1 MNSDE
6 HSSSKSFSAVDA
18 AFGMEDP
25 SICPTAAER
34 EQQRW
39 IDAIS
44 AVIAVDGSN
53 PIAPS
58 AAMHDAI
65 RWRIDAPVRSLR
77 RMRLLAWTGWAAA
90 AMLCAGLF
98 LVDSR
103 RDVLIVHDPAPSLPK
118 PVITEKAQAPLPIE
132 EKSHAV
138 QEEIAQAN
146 ERVRAEQALQ
156 ESMRAQQRSL
166 IQEIETLREKV
177 TVLAKR
183 DAERL
188 VANDGVSWPIIMKLT
203 HPDADPATVT
213 IDEPLLGALLS
224 PSNIP
229 LASAMRDDVAP
240 PLAILPDAENP
251 AINLPS
257 AVPVYDPARDVG
269 KLIVS
274 NLLSP
279 ADGQAYYLW
288 VKNDQT
294 QEPVLV
300 GTLPSDIGQSETFD
314 FQLGSTGLIPDRFLI
329 TQDPLENPSIPA
341 ASNIILDRP
350 QKND

>member
-1 MNSDE
+1 MNSDDPPPY
-6 HSSSKSFSAVDA
+6 S
-18 AFGMEDP
+18 AFGIEDSPISP
-25 SICPTAAER
+25 SASER

-44 AVIAVDGSN
+44 AVIAVDGSK

-65 RWRIDAPVRSLR
+65 QWRIDAPVRSLR
-77 RMRLLAWTGWAAA
+77 RMRLLAWSGWAAA
-90 AMLCAGLF
+90 AMLCAGF
-98 LVDSR
+98 FVIDAR
-103 RDVLIVHDPAPSLPK
+103 RDVVIVHNPAPSLPT
-118 PVITEKAQAPLPIE
+118 PVIAEQKQAPLPIE
-132 EKSHAV
+132 ENTHAA

-156 ESMRAQQRSL
+156 ETMRAQQRSL

-177 TVLAKR
+177 SVLAER
-183 DAERL
+183 DTERL
-188 VANDGVSWPIIMKLT
+188 VANDGISWPIIMKLT
-203 HPDADPATVT
+203 HPDADPTMVA

-224 PSNIP
+224 PGKIP
-229 LASAMRDDVAP
+229 LAAGMRENAAP
-240 PLAILPDAENP
+240 PIASLPVAENP

-274 NLLSP
+274 NLPSP

-300 GTLPSDIGQSETFD
+300 GTLPGDIGQSETFD

-329 TQDPLENPSIPA
+329 TEDPVENPQTPA
-341 ASNIILDRP
+341 AANIILDRP
-350 QKND
+350 QK